1 MNRRG
6 LLLGAGAL
14 LVGEPV
20 RRAYSFLQDNP
31 LALSTRELMQRFIQ
45 QEIRR
50 ALNDTVSAM
59 GSARKSQVLQACVE
73 AVRLLDGV
81 ASAEVGYSIKNA
93 EEDCVLVQL
102 TPQLPNFNVFFEV

>member
-1 MNRRG
+1 MNRRS

-20 RRAYSFLQDNP
+20 RRAYSFLQANP

-50 ALNDTVSAM
+50 ALSDTVGAM
-59 GSARKSQVLQACVE
+59 GSARKSQVLLACVE
-73 AVRLLDGV
+73 AVRSIAGV
-81 ASAEVGYSIKNA
+81 ESAEVGYCLKSA
-93 EEDCVLVQL
+93 EEDCVLVRL
-102 TPQLPNFNVFFEV
+102 TPTLPNFNFFFNV